1 MAKQMIDADNILDKI
16 IAATFTRH
24 AGLSEEEF
32 LKELGIP
39 DPQDEDSEVRKARFT
54 LLLAI
59 TKEIF
64 KARDRIKLMM
74 HTLKL
79 TDMEEKEN
87 G

>member
-1 MAKQMIDADNILDKI
+1 MVILTLCGRSI
-16 IAATFTRH
+16 RA
-24 AGLSEEEF
+24 
-32 LKELGIP
+32 
-39 DPQDEDSEVRKARFT
+39 QDEDSEVRKARFA

-79 TDMEEKEN
+79 TDTEEKEN